1 MTGAARQCLIAPRP
15 MKQSEAKRLILEAW
29 DRWLQKHALN
39 ADDVTGRES
48 LKFFIELQD
57 LKLPLLNF
65 QTRGRDKWRII
76 HGWLVSEGRVR
87 P

>member
-1 MTGAARQCLIAPRP
+1 MTGAARQCLIVPRT

-29 DRWLQKHALN
+29 DGWMQRQALV
-39 ADDVTGRES
+39 ASGVTGRDS

-57 LKLPLLNF
+57 TKSPLLKF
-65 QTRGRDKWRII
+65 QTRGRDQWQII
-76 HGWLVSEGRVR
+76 HGWLESEARVR

>member
-1 MTGAARQCLIAPRP
+1 
-15 MKQSEAKRLILEAW
+15 MKQSGAKRLILEAW

-39 ADDVTGRES
+39 TDDVSGRES

-57 LKLPLLNF
+57 LGSPLLNF
-65 QTRGRDKWRII
+65 QTRGRDKWLTI
-76 HGWLVSEGRVR
+76 HNWLVSEARVR

>member
-1 MTGAARQCLIAPRP
+1 MQT
-15 MKQSEAKRLILEAW
+15 
-29 DRWLQKHALN
+29 HALN

-57 LKLPLLNF
+57 LKSPLLNF
-65 QTRGRDKWRII
+65 QTRGRDRWRII
-76 HGWLVSEGRVR
+76 HGWLETEARVR

>member
-1 MTGAARQCLIAPRP
+1 MVSRI
-15 MKQSEAKRLILEAW
+15 MKQSEAKHLILEAW
-29 DRWLQKHALN
+29 DRWMQKQALD

-57 LKLPLLNF
+57 SKSLLLNF
-65 QTRGRDKWRII
+65 QTRGRDKWLTI
-76 HGWLVSEGRVR
+76 HDWLVSEARVR